1 MVEKKQVEALT
12 VLALIWVGFLG
23 VCNEVGEG
31 GGITAAAPSLKPVRV
46 TLEPS
51 HLVPTYA
58 PICSF

>member
-12 VLALIWVGFLG
+12 VLALIWVGFLV
-23 VCNEVGEG
+23 VCNEVG

-51 HLVPTYA
+51 NVVPTYA